1 MKDGG
6 FRALLATVSMVGI
19 RLLMTDHDGPGILW
33 VQFLLAAALAR
44 MATAKRGTA
53 SETAAAD
60 ISFCFADTH
69 AGGGRLAP
77 PAGLAT
83 VLAERSAF
91 GVAAFHEVVTAG
103 ETHPGSWVLAG
114 RVVGRSGLAV
124 EIDVN
129 DLDPAQIARAQA
141 HREGGWVRFWSH
153 DWFRFLRARVA
164 MPRRP
169 DFVFIDP
176 PPDDPRGPGYA
187 IDAAILL
194 ETLTIPY
201 MITYPAAEAE
211 AQGAIDQIGRI
222 GLELRRESGAQGA
235 LLGGGAETVVLDV
248 LGDLG
253 RLAPLLGGQFRP
265 RMPRPS
271 VGDDYSI

>member
-1 MKDGG
+1 MARD
-6 FRALLATVSMVGI
+6 
-19 RLLMTDHDGPGILW
+19 DGPGVLW

-44 MATAKRGTA
+44 AAAARRGTA
-53 SETAAAD
+53 GDAEAAD
-60 ISFCFADTH
+60 IPFCFADTH

-77 PAGLAT
+77 PDGLAPL
-83 VLAERSAF
+83 LAARDSF
-91 GVAAFHEVVTAG
+91 GVDALHAALDQG
-103 ETHPGSWVLAG
+103 EGHPGSWVLAG
-114 RVVGRSGLAV
+114 RVLERAGLAA

-129 DLDPAQIARAQA
+129 DLDPAQIALAQS
-141 HREGGWVRFWSH
+141 HREGGWVRLWSH

-164 MPRRP
+164 LPRRP

-211 AQGAIDQIGRI
+211 AQAAIDQIGRL
-222 GLELRRESGAQGA
+222 GLELRRTEGSQGA

-265 RMPRPS
+265 RMPRPAA
-271 VGDDYSI
+271 GDDYCI